1 MSLIVYNFG
10 NNFSVSSLKIK
21 RYIQQNCLFKKFK
34 KIQILENFI
43 DTERFYNSNKK
54 KFKNKIIMINRISK
68 EKNIEFIIEGIKGT
82 SIEVDIIGEEKKKV
96 IFQN

>member
-21 RYIQQNCLFKKFK
+21 RYIQQNCLFKNL

-82 SIEVDIIGEEKKKV
+82 NIEVDIIGEGEEKV